1 MYVTFISA
9 VFYALRFKWYMDFV
23 CPPLSQTAN
32 SKDEEFAENKI
43 TDKACIQCVPYSCF
57 IAYFNSAKLL
67 CVYFLTN
74 RIH

>member
-1 MYVTFISA
+1 MYVVFISA
-9 VFYALRFKWYMDFV
+9 VMLCIKWWLDFV
-23 CPPLSQTAN
+23 SQTAN
-32 SKDEEFAENKI
+32 SKDEEFAKNKI